1 MTTAQTKGS
10 LPPRVVEII
19 DTEGELPGF
28 WQRDVTF
35 FANLLSLFFGN
46 EGGTT
51 SLREE
56 VGEID
61 SYGGRLVPLIN
72 LLFKEPSNMLVLQN
86 APDEALC
93 RYFREDLGLSLPD
106 MHILPHGQFLQLG
119 DGAVESLADN
129 TDALAD
135 HSSRWIDGFVTDA
148 KLEQIAKRLGKQTIT
163 TELGSR
169 KGNNKLLLHQFLE
182 AEELPVVDTC
192 IAESPADLLRCA
204 RELARRGYRSAVI
217 KAQVGASGI
226 GMAKLKEIHRVTSLD
241 EAPDYLFHEGP
252 CLVQGWLEPGVR
264 NVTGLRS
271 PSVQLFID
279 DAAVYLYD
287 LTEQILSDSSVHE
300 GNESPPPYFDIFPG
314 MRRELMRQAGAAA
327 QWLHSVGY
335 RGTASADLIV
345 VGYEGRDMPE
355 VYVCELNARVTGAT
369 YPSVLARHFFPQG
382 AWLHRNLRLREP
394 LKGETLIQML
404 SAGGH
409 IYDVGETRGVLP
421 VNFNFGE
428 DRLIHKGQFL
438 CIAESREGCHDYLR
452 RMQAETGVEWA
463 FDRD

>member
-1 MTTAQTKGS
+1 MARTKGNS
-10 LPPRVVEII
+10 PPRVIEII
-19 DTEGELPGF
+19 DSEGQLPGF

-46 EGGTT
+46 EGGTA
-51 SLREE
+51 SLRNE

-72 LLFKEPSNMLVLQN
+72 LLFKKPSNLLVLQN

-93 RYFREDLGLSLPD
+93 RYFRDDLGLSLPE
-106 MHILPHGQFLQLG
+106 MHILPHAEFLEFG
-119 DGAVESLADN
+119 DATVEDRSDGKSV
-129 TDALAD
+129 LAD

-148 KLEQIAKRLGKQTIT
+148 TLEQIAKRLGKQTIT
-163 TELGSR
+163 TESGSR
-169 KGNNKLLLHQFLE
+169 RGNNKLLLHQFLE
-182 AEELPVVDTC
+182 ESGLPVVDTC
-192 IAESPADLLRCA
+192 IAESPTDVRRCV
-204 RELARRGYRSAVI
+204 RELVKRGFRSAVI

-226 GMAKLKEIHRVTSLD
+226 GMAKLEDIDRD
-241 EAPDYLFHEGP
+241 IAIAEAPEYLFHEGP
-252 CLVQGWLEPGVR
+252 CLVQGWLEPG
-264 NVTGLRS
+264 NGTVTGLRS

-279 DAAVYLYD
+279 DGAVYLYD
-287 LTEQILSDSSVHE
+287 VTEQILSESSVHE
-300 GNESPPPYFDIFPG
+300 GNESPPPYFDLFPG
-314 MRRELMRQAGAAA
+314 LKKEIMHQAGAAA

-345 VGYEGRDMPE
+345 AGREGRDMPE

-369 YPSVLARHFFPQG
+369 YPSVLARHFLPQG

-394 LKGETLIQML
+394 LTGDALLHMLGE
-404 SAGGH
+404 GGH
-409 IYDVGETRGVLP
+409 VYDVGETRGVLP
-421 VNFNFGE
+421 VNFNFGK

-452 RMQAETGVEWA
+452 RMQAETDVEWA